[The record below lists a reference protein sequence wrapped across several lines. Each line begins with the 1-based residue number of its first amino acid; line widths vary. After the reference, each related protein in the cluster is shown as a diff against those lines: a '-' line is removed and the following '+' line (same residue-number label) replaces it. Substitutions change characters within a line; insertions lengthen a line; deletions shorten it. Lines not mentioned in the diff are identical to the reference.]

1 MLSFNLKFS
10 TTCFFKL
17 NITYFSRLLN
27 TWIPMRN
34 NTWSSILW
42 LNTTKFTV
50 GRRRTLS
57 FIAMIVMGGSSLPSD
72 GTGDRELDTIG
83 ELTSNLQKQLNNI
96 KCTAL
101 FGICVMTG
109 WDFKKGPHQQ
119 TYFFIPSPLF
129 GISSPKSLKRKLVT
143 FTRVPSEITQ
153 NTCKNMHLPRP
164 QWPAW
169 K

>member
-1 MLSFNLKFS
+1 MP
-10 TTCFFKL
+10 T
-17 NITYFSRLLN
+17 
-27 TWIPMRN
+27 RN
-34 NTWSSILW
+34 NTWSSVLW
-42 LNTTKFTV
+42 INTTKFTV

-83 ELTSNLQKQLNNI
+83 ELTSNLQKQLYNL

-101 FGICVMTG
+101 FGIRVMTG
-109 WDFKKGPHQQ
+109 WDFKTGRHQQ

-153 NTCKNMHLPRP
+153 STCENIILGLPPDVFYTVSVRYKNASHS
-164 QWPAW
+164 
-169 K
+169 